1 MAIDRVELDE
11 LVTKLRRRAARLHEE
26 VAGKQHGAVALE
38 SPGIDRERDND
49 DMSFVIS
56 EAEVETGEAERDE
69 VEIAAIERT
78 LQRIEDG
85 NYGTC
90 VQCGVDIPP
99 ARMKAQPL
107 AVRCVPCQ
115 NAREKVRQ
123 RR

>member
-1 MAIDRVELDE
+1 MAIDRAQLDE
-11 LVTKLRRRAARLHEE
+11 LVTKLRRRAARLHDE
-26 VAGKQHGAVALE
+26 VAAKHHGAAALE
-38 SPGIDRERDND
+38 SPGEDRERDND

-69 VEIAAIERT
+69 LEIAAIERT
-78 LQRIEDG
+78 LHSIEDG
-85 NYGTC
+85 SYGIC

-99 ARMKAQPL
+99 ARLKAQPL

-115 NAREKVRQ
+115 GAREQARK

>member
-1 MAIDRVELDE
+1 MAIDRAELDE

-26 VAGKQHGAVALE
+26 VSAKQHGAAALE
-38 SPGIDRERDND
+38 SPGVDRERDND

-56 EAEVETGEAERDE
+56 EAEVEAGETERDE
-69 VEIAAIERT
+69 YEIAAIERT

-85 NYGTC
+85 SYGIC

-99 ARMKAQPL
+99 ARLKAQPL
-107 AVRCVPCQ
+107 AARCVPCQ
-115 NAREKVRQ
+115 SAREQSRQ

>member
-1 MAIDRVELDE
+1 MAIDRAELDE
-11 LVTKLRRRAARLHEE
+11 LVTKLRRRAKRLHDE
-26 VAGKQHGAVALE
+26 VMAKQHGAAALE
-38 SPGIDRERDND
+38 SPGVDRERDND

-69 VEIAAIERT
+69 LEIAAIERT
-78 LQRIEDG
+78 LKSIEDG
-85 NYGTC
+85 SYGIC

-99 ARMKAQPL
+99 ARLKAQPL

-115 NAREKVRQ
+115 SAREQARQ